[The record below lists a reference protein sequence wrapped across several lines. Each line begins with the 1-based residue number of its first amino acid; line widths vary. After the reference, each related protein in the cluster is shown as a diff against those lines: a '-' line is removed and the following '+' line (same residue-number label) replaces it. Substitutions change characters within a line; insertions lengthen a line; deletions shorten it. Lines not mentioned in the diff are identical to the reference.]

1 MKFFRTEI
9 GGTSRVGLLTSD
21 DAVLLPERFAD
32 LVDVIAGAPGSL
44 DVARS
49 VLGARDGE
57 RVTLNEHRLL
67 SPIGRFRRDLLC
79 TGWNYWDHFEEGR
92 GKRNDNDDKRPEAPL
107 FFTKSPDVVIGPA
120 DPIAFDPKISHKWD
134 YEAELVVVIGKAGR
148 SIPATRAMDHV
159 FGFCLANDVS
169 ARDLQRRHGG
179 QWLKG
184 KSIDGTMPLG
194 PWIVTRDEIDLAT
207 VRLECFVNG
216 DKRQDALITQ
226 MAFTV
231 PELIAEL
238 FFGMTLRP
246 GDVLLTGT
254 PAGVGFARTPPLY
267 LQAGDEVVV
276 RGAGLGELRNVVTDV
291 DLYGDATIILETP
304 GETSA

>member
-1 MKFFRTEI
+1 MKFFRADV
-9 GGTSRVGLLTSD
+9 GGRIRVGVVGGRQGVLFPPPYSD
-21 DAVLLPERFAD
+21 VL
-32 LVDVIAGAPGSL
+32 DVIAAGQPALQFAKSAL
-44 DVARS
+44 D
-49 VLGARDGE
+49 ARDRE
-57 RVTLNEHRLL
+57 RVALADIRLL
-67 SPIGRFRRDLLC
+67 SPIGRFRRDVLC

-92 GKRNDNDDKRPEAPL
+92 GKRNDNVTERPAAPT
-107 FFTKSPDVVIGPA
+107 FFTKSPDAVIGPT
-120 DPIAFDPKISHKWD
+120 DPIAVDPRISQKWD

-148 SIPATRAMDHV
+148 SIPADRAMDHV

-194 PWIVTRDEIDLAT
+194 PVVVLRDEIDVADL
-207 VRLECFVNG
+207 RIECLVNG
-216 DKRQDALITQ
+216 DKRQDALVSQ
-226 MAFTV
+226 MAFAV

-238 FFGMTLRP
+238 SFGMTLRP

-254 PAGVGFARTPPLY
+254 PSGVGYARTPPLY

-276 RGAGLGELRNVVTDV
+276 RGAGIGELRNVVTET
-291 DLYGDATIILETP
+291 DLFGDSSVRP
-304 GETSA
+304 